1 VPRDKRSNGSCAGL
15 GRVSKFAVQV
25 LDPPENL
32 PGNSE
37 KTKKSDVEEG
47 EDASEDVLGK
57 LQACGSS
64 RGIFGSSPGRFS
76 S

>member
-1 VPRDKRSNGSCAGL
+1 
-15 GRVSKFAVQV
+15 V